1 MDYLKRLMQR
11 FPVLIDMEG
20 ELMRAYDLLEDAYSQ
35 GGKLLLCG
43 NGGSAADCDHIV
55 GELMKG
61 FYKKRPLGS
70 AEREGLGD
78 LGDRLQGALPA
89 ISLTGHSALSTA
101 FLNDVAPELVFAQ
114 QVYGYGRRGDILAA
128 ISTSGNSVNVV
139 NAARVAK
146 ARGLS
151 VISMTGKTGGVLKE
165 ISDVCLAVPAEV
177 TADVQELHLPVY
189 HTLCA
194 MLEEHF
200 FPDTDAK

>member
-1 MDYLKRLMQR
+1 M
-11 FPVLIDMEG
+11 
-20 ELMRAYDLLEDAYSQ
+20 
-35 GGKLLLCG
+35 
-43 NGGSAADCDHIV
+43 
-55 GELMKG
+55 MKG
-61 FYKKRPLGS
+61 FYKKRPLDS

-114 QVYGYGRRGDILAA
+114 QVYGYGRRGDVLAA

-151 VISMTGKTGGVLKE
+151 VISMTGKTGGVLKG